1 MRRTYWEKIRQVMIE
16 RIRRKKII
24 DGLKEIEEKK
34 RQYLRTKRLH
44 SLSNLFKNFL
54 KKEHPEL
61 IVKGKIKK
69 NIRNQLHPTLEEL
82 LDSYQK
88 KKEPVLTNE
97 EINRRNKSI
106 VRKVIDLFKK
116 VLPVRRKL
124 RNRFI

>member
-1 MRRTYWEKIRQVMIE
+1 MFSRSIDFEIKNDPTKLVLRLIIDKIIYNGYGPDLLKFLKRKMRKTYWEKIRHVMIE

-82 LDSYQK
+82 LDSY
-88 KKEPVLTNE
+88 
-97 EINRRNKSI
+97 
-106 VRKVIDLFKK
+106 
-116 VLPVRRKL
+116 
-124 RNRFI
+124 